1 MFDISQEKSS
11 DAGAVH
17 EYIPFNKTVLLCE
30 KWGLPCVAYRHEPNL
45 QLKAILNELSQRP
58 RYKDVEGELEG
69 YVIRDFSGSR
79 IAKIR
84 VEDLLKIDYNSK
96 VEFRTCK
103 E

>member
-1 MFDISQEKSS
+1 MFDISQAKSC

-17 EYIPFNKTVLLCE
+17 EYIPFDQTVLLCE

-45 QLKAILNELSQRP
+45 QLKAILIELSQRP

-69 YVIRDFSGSR
+69 YVIRDFRGAGSR

-84 VEDLLKIDYNSK
+84 VEDLLKIDYSSN
-96 VEFRTCK
+96 
-103 E
+103 